1 MQETQHHR
9 SATLR
14 SQLILLG
21 LLCILPATLALGV
34 LFSRYQHYQHSALTE
49 QSQQTAR
56 LVQHAIERDIQQA
69 RTLLLALSSHP
80 AFQQDDLSALRLEG
94 ARLLEPQGA
103 IAQILVQDR
112 SGQNVLQLG
121 SPLPASPDPDVSLQ
135 RLAPLFAGARTK
147 LTWLELAGQ
156 HLLAVDIAVGGPE
169 TPRYVLSAV
178 FRPDWLAR
186 LLREEQLAPDQH
198 MSLYD
203 ADGFLLADGGAPRL
217 IWTQLAEAH
226 LRSRRHERTSNVGMA
241 ETSDHRHYLVVI
253 SRSPHSLTSV
263 AIASP
268 QQAPASG
275 WLAELATLGQLAAL
289 AILLTAILALWL
301 GGRLVRAMQH
311 LSSATRAL
319 AAGQPFV
326 PGPPRF
332 REAGEIAQAIHTVK
346 DNLRRHQARL
356 ESQVAER
363 TAQLEKNRSQLETLY
378 ATAPVGLCYV
388 DSELRYV
395 RLNEFLAALNR
406 QPVVAHLG
414 RHVADMIADADLRCT
429 VLADYRTVLETGQ
442 PLTGLERSGHPETS
456 PDQLRHWVIS
466 YYPQFGSDGRIVGI
480 TGLML
485 DVTQQKRIEA
495 ELRQS
500 RQLLRSVVDNMPA
513 MIFLKR
519 LPDLRYEMFNR
530 YGAQLYDRGDGDEF
544 LGRSDA
550 DFLAPGQAAEFARTD
565 REVLAGAADTVVEI
579 QEEPLRN
586 SAGQT
591 RYLTTRK
598 VALRDERGAATHVL
612 GIAIDITERKQAKE
626 ALTASLNQL
635 AEREQFIRTVTD
647 NLPGMVAY
655 WDQHWHCRFANRYLL
670 DWLGLGAEQVLGQ
683 SMEQVLGARHVAQHA
698 PYLQAAMAGSAQS
711 FGGQVHDSSGASK
724 HIWVNYFPD
733 LTPGDAV
740 RGLIM
745 LVSDVTALKE
755 SELHLQQLN
764 EELIT
769 ARDRAEAAS
778 RTKSEFLANMSHE
791 IRTPMNAIIGL
802 ARLLE
807 EARLGPRERGYLEKI
822 ELATQSLLGLVN
834 DVLDFSRVEAGQ
846 LTLEHTPFRLE
857 QLLASISVLVSGSA
871 CDKGIELIY
880 DIDPQLPTT
889 VRGDPMRIQQVLLN
903 LLSNAIKFTEQGEVV
918 LQIRQHWQA
927 DQLWLTFAVRDTGIG
942 IPPTQQAHIFD
953 AFMQADSSTSRRFGG
968 TGLGLAICRHL
979 SGLMGGSIS
988 LRSEPGA
995 GSEFLF
1001 RCPLEPVAAS
1011 GATGG
1016 ETSGDTGTPGSSVS
1030 PVWQILVLDA
1040 HASVRAV
1047 LQQTCQQLGW
1057 QASSAADLAS
1067 AVSWLAQDQRP
1078 DLIILGASLLP
1089 ELDAYQRS
1097 GQRDWPPLLL
1107 LAGEQSAAAQAGQ
1120 QGAHGIAAVL
1130 PKPATPTQLRE
1141 QVEAILRPG
1150 YAVPGT
1156 LELNS
1161 HAPLQGRLQDM
1172 RILLVE
1178 DNEINQEVALYIL
1191 QHAGALVTT
1200 VSNGQLAVE
1209 RLRASPAQFDL
1220 VLMDVQMPVLNGYDA
1235 TRAIRASGAPLD
1247 QLPVVAMTANVMA
1260 EDRRRASEAGM
1271 NAHVGKPIDVE
1282 QLIAVLNQ
1290 LVPAPRPA
1298 SLPALTVR
1306 PGSAVPGQPADGYR
1320 ATPGNTPAT
1329 SLPVIAGIDMAT
1341 ALARLGGNAALLLSM
1356 LRRFNSEHAASSAR
1370 LQTLLA
1376 QGERVQAEH
1385 LLHRLRGVAGN
1396 LGALQVAACCSRAEQ
1411 CLQTSLDDTALD
1423 VQLAAL
1429 AQALHAIAAATPP
1442 APTDMASA
1450 GAGSG
1455 VVAPE
1460 ASAAQ
1465 LAQTLAPLQTLLQ
1478 NNNLKAL
1485 DLLAQLTSTLAPQA
1499 LPASLVSAI
1508 ETLDF
1513 AAALT
1518 MLDELLQRK
1527 GSA

>member
-1 MQETQHHR
+1 M
-9 SATLR
+9 
-14 SQLILLG
+14 ILLVLLCLLPAALALG
-21 LLCILPATLALGV
+21 LLYN
-34 LFSRYQHYQHSALTE
+34 RYQHYQQSALTE
-49 QSQQTAR
+49 QSQQSAR
-56 LVQHAIERDIQQA
+56 LIQHAVERDLQQA
-69 RTLLLALSSHP
+69 RTLLLALSTHP
-80 AFQQDDLSALRLEG
+80 ALQQDDLGALKLGGTRLF
-94 ARLLEPQGA
+94 EPQGA

-112 SGQNVLQLG
+112 SGRTVLQLG
-121 SPLPASPDPDVSLQ
+121 APTPGTLSADATLH
-135 RLAPLFAGARTK
+135 RLAPLFAGAQNK
-147 LTWLELAGQ
+147 LSVVELGGSR
-156 HLLAVDIAVGGPE
+156 LLAVDIPVSGPE
-169 TPRYVLSAV
+169 TPRYVLTAL
-178 FRPDWLAR
+178 FKPDWLPL
-186 LLREEQLAPDQH
+186 LLREEQLPADQH

-203 ADGFLLADGGAPRL
+203 ADGFLLAEGGAARL
-217 IWTQLAEAH
+217 IWTQLAEAG
-226 LRSRRHERTSNVGMA
+226 LRSRLHERTSSVATA
-241 ETSDHRHYLVVI
+241 ETSTHLHYLVAI
-253 SRSPHSLTSV
+253 SRTPQSLTSV

-268 QQAPASG
+268 QQAAASG
-275 WLAELATLGQLAAL
+275 WLAELATLGSMAALCMLLAAL
-289 AILLTAILALWL
+289 LAGWL
-301 GGRLVRAMQH
+301 CLRLARAMQH
-311 LSSATRAL
+311 LSTATQAL

-326 PGPPRF
+326 PGAPRF
-332 REAGEIAQAIHTVK
+332 REAGQIAQAIHTVK

-414 RHVADMIADADLRCT
+414 RHVADMIADADLRCS
-429 VLADYRTVLETGQ
+429 VLADYHTVLETGQ
-442 PLTGLERSGHPETS
+442 PLTGLQRSGHPETS

-480 TGLML
+480 TGLIL
-485 DVTQQKRIEA
+485 DVTEQKRIEA

-530 YGAQLYDRGDGDEF
+530 YGAQLYERGDGDDF
-544 LGRSDA
+544 IGRTDA
-550 DFLAPGQAAEFARTD
+550 DFLAPAQAAEFARTD
-565 REVLAGAADTVVEI
+565 RQVLAGAADTVVEI
-579 QEEPLRN
+579 PEEPLRN

-655 WDQHWHCRFANRYLL
+655 WDTGMRCRFANRYLL
-670 DWLGLGAEQVLGQ
+670 DWLGREAAGVLGRTIEEVLGAEL
-683 SMEQVLGARHVAQHA
+683 VASHCR
-698 PYLQAAMAGSAQS
+698 YLQAAIAGVAQS
-711 FGGQVHDSSGASK
+711 FGGQVHDVSGVSQ
-724 HIWVNYFPD
+724 HLWVNYFPD
-733 LTPGDAV
+733 LTADGAV
-740 RGLIM
+740 RGLIV

-822 ELATQSLLGLVN
+822 ALATQSLLGLVN

-846 LTLEHTPFRLE
+846 LTLENTPFRLE

-871 CDKGIELIY
+871 SDKGIELIY
-880 DIDPQLPTT
+880 DIDPQLPATL
-889 VRGDPMRIQQVLLN
+889 RGDPMRIQQVLLN
-903 LLSNAIKFTEQGEVV
+903 LLSNAIKFTEHGEVV
-918 LQIRQHWQA
+918 LQIYQARQA
-927 DQLWLTFAVRDTGIG
+927 EQLWLTFSVRDTGIG

-979 SGLMGGSIS
+979 ASLMGGSIT
-988 LRSEPGA
+988 LHSEPGC

-1001 RCPLEPVAAS
+1001 RCPLQAVAAS
-1011 GATGG
+1011 ADTN
-1016 ETSGDTGTPGSSVS
+1016 EASLVSG

-1040 HASVRAV
+1040 HPTVRSV
-1047 LQQTCQQLGW
+1047 LQHNCQQLGW
-1057 QASSAADLAS
+1057 QADSAADLAS
-1067 AVSWLAQDQRP
+1067 AIRLLEQGQRP
-1078 DLIILGASLLP
+1078 DLMILGASLLP
-1089 ELDAYQRS
+1089 ELDTYQRS
-1097 GQRDWPPLLL
+1097 GQRDWPPFLL
-1107 LAGEQSAAAQAGQ
+1107 LAAEQSTAAQAGQ
-1120 QGAHGIAAVL
+1120 QGAQGIAAVL
-1130 PKPATPTQLRE
+1130 PKPATSSQLRE
-1141 QVEAILRPG
+1141 QVEQILRPG
-1150 YAVPGT
+1150 RATADT
-1156 LELNS
+1156 LELSS
-1161 HAPLQGRLQDM
+1161 HAPLHGRLQGM

-1191 QHAGALVTT
+1191 QHAGALVET
-1200 VSNGQLAVE
+1200 VSNGQLALE
-1209 RLRASPAQFDL
+1209 RLRSTPAQFDL

-1247 QLPVVAMTANVMA
+1247 TLPIVAMTANVMA
-1260 EDRRRASEAGM
+1260 DDRRRASEAGM
-1271 NAHVGKPIDVE
+1271 SAHVGKPIDVE

-1290 LVPAPRPA
+1290 LVPGTRVAPAQEQRA
-1298 SLPALTVR
+1298 VANTATLTELAGLPAERLST
-1306 PGSAVPGQPADGYR
+1306 SALPAM
-1320 ATPGNTPAT
+1320 
-1329 SLPVIAGIDMAT
+1329 AGIDTAT
-1341 ALARLGGNAALLLSM
+1341 ALTRLGGDARRLLSM
-1356 LRRFNSEHAASSAR
+1356 LRRFNSEHGASAAQ
-1370 LQTLLA
+1370 LQQLLA
-1376 QGERVQAEH
+1376 QGERGQAEQ
-1385 LLHRLRGVAGN
+1385 LLHRLRGVAAN

-1423 VQLAAL
+1423 DQLAAL
-1429 AQALHAIAAATPP
+1429 AAALEEIAAAMPP
-1442 APTDMASA
+1442 A
-1450 GAGSG
+1450 
-1455 VVAPE
+1455 APE
-1460 ASAAQ
+1460 FISQGDVSGLALSALSATQ
-1465 LAQTLAPLQTLLQ
+1465 LAEKLAPLQTLLQ

-1513 AAALT
+1513 ATALT